1 VSPLDKEKRI
11 LFLVDIPKLS
21 VIAKNMMR
29 NSIDPFVR
37 QDIELA
43 KKVVLSDSQADKLR
57 NLIQEELINEYL
69 AKDPSTAPRAVPLL
83 LIARY
88 LERFCDHATYVAEGV
103 AYMTE
108 GKVVKHHHEKL
119 SLTPAKSFNNQSL
132 LNWNVL
138 LPLP

>member
-1 VSPLDKEKRI
+1 MVRD
-11 LFLVDIPKLS
+11 
-21 VIAKNMMR
+21 
-29 NSIDPFVR
+29 SIDSFVR

-69 AKDPSTAPRAVPLL
+69 AKDPSTAPHAVPLL

-88 LERFCDHATYVAEGV
+88 LERICDHATYIAEGV
-103 AYMTE
+103 PYMTE

-119 SLTPAKSFNNQSL
+119 S
-132 LNWNVL
+132 
-138 LPLP
+138 